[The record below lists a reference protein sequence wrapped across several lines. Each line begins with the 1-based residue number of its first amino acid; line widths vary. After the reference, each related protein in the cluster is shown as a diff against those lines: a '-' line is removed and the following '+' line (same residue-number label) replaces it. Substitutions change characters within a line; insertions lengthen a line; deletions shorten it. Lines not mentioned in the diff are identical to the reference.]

1 MGIREHVGRWA
12 AALCLVAAAQ
22 GAVAGPYSNLY
33 VFGDSLSDTGND
45 LLVTGGAV
53 PSPAYYTDGTTV
65 GRFTNGRNYVDF
77 LADGLGLSVSP
88 SQLGGT
94 NYAYGGARVNGQ
106 AAGLPPTALSFNQQV
121 ASYMATHAAGT
132 DPNALYVV
140 WIGANDV
147 SDAIAAAVQAA
158 AMAVNPAD
166 VPGIINGVLGAAIG
180 SVMSSLGNALGGL
193 AALGASHFLVPNLP
207 DLSLTPEVRAIGNPF
222 VSGVAKAASV
232 GFNQVL
238 SGFLGSFAVL
248 DIATIDVFSAQT
260 HMTLDPAAFG
270 LVNVSDACFDGD
282 LAGSGTPTVCANPDA
297 FLYWD
302 YEHPTSAL
310 HAEIGRL
317 ALMAVPEPAGWSLL
331 LIGLGGIGLMG
342 RRRRH

>member
-1 MGIREHVGRWA
+1 MSMGIREHVGRWA

-207 DLSLTPEVRAIGNPF
+207 DLSLTPRSAL
-222 VSGVAKAASV
+222 SATHSSVALPRLPASV
-232 GFNQVL
+232 
-238 SGFLGSFAVL
+238 S
-248 DIATIDVFSAQT
+248 IR
-260 HMTLDPAAFG
+260 
-270 LVNVSDACFDGD
+270 C
-282 LAGSGTPTVCANPDA
+282 
-297 FLYWD
+297 
-302 YEHPTSAL
+302 
-310 HAEIGRL
+310 
-317 ALMAVPEPAGWSLL
+317 
-331 LIGLGGIGLMG
+331 
-342 RRRRH
+342 

>member
-1 MGIREHVGRWA
+1 
-12 AALCLVAAAQ
+12 
-22 GAVAGPYSNLY
+22 
-33 VFGDSLSDTGND
+33 
-45 LLVTGGAV
+45 
-53 PSPAYYTDGTTV
+53 
-65 GRFTNGRNYVDF
+65 
-77 LADGLGLSVSP
+77 
-88 SQLGGT
+88 
-94 NYAYGGARVNGQ
+94 
-106 AAGLPPTALSFNQQV
+106 
-121 ASYMATHAAGT
+121 
-132 DPNALYVV
+132 
-140 WIGANDV
+140 
-147 SDAIAAAVQAA
+147 
-158 AMAVNPAD
+158 
-166 VPGIINGVLGAAIG
+166 VLGTAIG

-193 AALGASHFLVPNLP
+193 ASLGASHFLVPNLP

-222 VSGVAKAASV
+222 VTGVAQAASV

-248 DIATIDVFSAQT
+248 DISTIDVFSAQT
-260 HMTLDPAAFG
+260 RMTLDPAAFG

-282 LAGSGTPTVCANPDA
+282 LAGTGTPAVCANPDA

-317 ALMAVPEPAGWSLL
+317 ALLAVPEPAGWSLL